1 MLNGANLTT
10 ETMDMIIN
18 HSGALVYVIDLMN
31 YKILYANELCQEEFG
46 NIIGHTCYSVLQKDQ
61 MCPCR
66 FCPLPDA
73 NTIFDFPEGS
83 VFEWDNKNSINQK
96 YYLFKD
102 RIVRLLNGRLVKIQ
116 IGIDITQQK
125 LLETQLLQQRDNAIS
140 SFQTLIDATIE
151 GLIIYN
157 EHKQCIYVN
166 HVSPI
171 LFGYSEEEMLLK
183 NALEFIAPTSYE
195 HVRKIMQNGYLERYE
210 ALMKRKDG
218 TIFPALLRS
227 HKVTLAGQ
235 YVQILAILDI
245 STMKEKEEKI
255 LKLALYDQLTGLLNR
270 EKLVMDIETLFP
282 TACAIF
288 NIDAFRE
295 MNDFFGIN
303 IGDQIL
309 IQLAEEWKKMEL
321 TAYRIGGD
329 EFAVLFYEEMSRN
342 TLYDQIRQIHTKLH
356 TVLFVIEG
364 ESINLRMRVGAA
376 LANEKLLT
384 RADIAL
390 HTAKEKKLSIAIYE
404 EEENIEKTYKK
415 NIAMTTQIHKALS
428 EKRIICHYQP
438 VIDCTND
445 KIFKY
450 ETLVRMV
457 DEKGNLI
464 SPMEFLPIAKKT
476 KLYTQITIEVIQQA
490 CRLFAQRQ
498 EPFSVNLS
506 IEDIND
512 NEVVQKIIHTITTTN
527 TAHQITFEI
536 LESEGI
542 ENYDSVANFIAQA
555 QSLGARIAIDDF
567 GTGYSNFEHI
577 LKLNIDFIKID
588 GSLITGIANHLR
600 HRIIVETISNFAQKI
615 GAKTIAEFVS
625 TEETYT
631 TLKSIGIDYAQGYY
645 LGKPAKLSSIPET
658 IF

>member
-1 MLNGANLTT
+1 MMNETHLTA
-10 ETMDMIIN
+10 ETMDMIVN

-31 YKILYANELCQEEFG
+31 YKILYANKLCQEEFG
-46 NIIGHTCYSVLQKDQ
+46 NITGHTCYTVLQKNQ
-61 MCPCR
+61 ICPCS

-102 RIVRLLNGRLVKIQ
+102 RIVRLHNGHLVKIQ
-116 IGIDITQQK
+116 IGIDITKQK
-125 LLETQLLQQRDNAIS
+125 QLEAQLIQQRDNAIT
-140 SFQTLIDATIE
+140 SFQTLIDSTIE

-157 EHKQCIYVN
+157 EHHQCIYVN
-166 HVSPI
+166 HVSPL
-171 LFGYSEEEMLLK
+171 LFGYPEEEMLSR
-183 NALEFIAPTSYE
+183 NALDFIAPTSYE

-210 ALMKRKDG
+210 SLMKRKDG
-218 TIFPALLRS
+218 SIFPALLRS

-235 YVQILAILDI
+235 SVEILAILDI

-270 EKLVMDIETLFP
+270 EKLVMDIDNLSP

-309 IQLAEEWKKMEL
+309 IQLAEEWKKMDL

-329 EFAVLFYEEMSRN
+329 EFAILFYEEMSRN
-342 TLYDQIRQIHTKLH
+342 SLYDQIKQIHSKLH

-364 ESINLRMRVGAA
+364 ESVNLRMRVGAA

-390 HTAKEKKLSIAIYE
+390 HTAKEKKISIAIYE
-404 EEENIEKTYKK
+404 EEENIEKTYKR

-428 EKRIICHYQP
+428 EKRIVCHYQP
-438 VIDCTND
+438 VINCTND
-445 KIFKY
+445 QIYKY
-450 ETLVRMV
+450 ETLVRMI
-457 DEKGNLI
+457 DEKGDFI
-464 SPMEFLPIAKKT
+464 PPMEFLPIAKKT
-476 KLYTQITIEVIQQA
+476 KLYTQITLEVIQQA
-490 CRLFAQRQ
+490 CHLFAQRN

-512 NEVVQKIIHTITTTN
+512 SDVVQKIIHTIIATD

-542 ENYDSVANFIAQA
+542 ENYDSVANFITQA

-588 GSLITGIANHLR
+588 GSLITGIASNLR
-600 HRIIVETISNFAQKI
+600 HKIIVETISNFAQKI

-625 TEETYT
+625 SEETYL
-631 TLKSIGIDYAQGYY
+631 TLKAIGIDYAQGYY
-645 LGKPAKLSSIPET
+645 LGKPDKL
-658 IF
+658 